1 MSKGII
7 DRYPSVRGNALA
19 MARLSAVTRQKGLYQ
34 DAVALGLAAVEHSPN
49 DTEVRDIV
57 RTGLSGGVAAFHSRM
72 LRDEQRNSAYA
83 RAIARSVRED
93 MIVLEIGTGAGLLAL
108 MAARAGALVV
118 TCEANPMIAAAA
130 QEIAARNGLSDRIK
144 IIAKRSEALEV
155 GIDLP
160 ERADLL
166 IHEIFG
172 DSLFNEGVVAAVADA
187 RNRLV
192 KPDAVMLPARA
203 ELRIALVEDE
213 SPRARS
219 LDPVEGF
226 DLSPFE
232 LLTHP
237 ITKRLRPGA
246 EQIRICSRPRS
257 ALGVD
262 FTQDP
267 PFGAERETL
276 TIRST
281 GGRIDAVAQWLR
293 IDLGS
298 GDFLEND
305 PFGDSRSHWKAPLF
319 YLAQP
324 IETQNGDPIEVM
336 IRRSGTAVTINARR
350 G

>member
-1 MSKGII
+1 MSEGII

-34 DAVALGLAAVEHSPN
+34 DAMALGLAAVEHAPN
-49 DTEVRDIV
+49 DTEVRDIT
-57 RTGLSGGVAAFHSRM
+57 RAALSAGVAAFHSRM

-83 RAIARSVRED
+83 RAIARSVRKD

-118 TCEANPMIAAAA
+118 TCEANPMIAEAAR
-130 QEIAARNGLSDRIK
+130 EIAARNGLSDRIK
-144 IIAKRSEALEV
+144 IIAKRSEALEI

-172 DSLFNEGVVAAVADA
+172 DSLFNEGVVASVADA
-187 RNRLV
+187 RSRLV
-192 KPDAVMLPARA
+192 KPEAVMLPARA
-203 ELRIALVEDE
+203 ELRVALIADE
-213 SPRARS
+213 LPRNSS
-219 LDPVEGF
+219 LDSVEGF

-237 ITKRLRPGA
+237 ITKRLGLGA
-246 EQIRICSRPRS
+246 EHIRVCSQPHS

-262 FTQDP
+262 FTQDA

-276 TIRST
+276 TIQST

-298 GDFLEND
+298 GESLEND
-305 PFGDSRSHWKAPLF
+305 PFGGSGSHWKAPLF
-319 YLAQP
+319 YLARP
-324 IETQNGDPIEVM
+324 IETLNGDPIEVM
-336 IRRSGTAVTINARR
+336 IRRNGTAVTINARR
-350 G
+350 R